1 MRQTHA
7 RPTTSA
13 GAGRSVP
20 PVGARRHSHEV
31 ETMLAL
37 QRSAGNAGVSRLI
50 DRQGGPVVQRTEM
63 PGAWNPSWDADSVE
77 LDDLSPAEPAPAEP
91 AQAAPGLDV
100 AAVIRASLEAES
112 EVAVD
117 PAAVALPASRPGS
130 VASSLEAESEVAVDP
145 AAVALPASRPGSVA
159 SLSGGVSEVAV
170 DPAAVALPASRPGS
184 VASLSGGVSEV
195 AVDPAAVA
203 LPASR
208 PGTPASVVESQQ
220 PGWLRRTF
228 NGDEAKMTGAALAVA
243 GPGAGLANN
252 ANPSFGLMAGATG
265 GASLTAFG
273 DAMSEVVKAA
283 RSPEGYKTMNWG
295 KLVGGVLAFGGLVTA
310 APSIAEKVPH
320 GRAAGMLLQGVGLL
334 IKSYGEG
341 YRLEKG
347 STALSG
353 LPDGDIAKAAGNFV
367 AAVAPILQGAV
378 YLKEPE
384 LGRMLTSDALAA
396 GTTGS
401 RMLKAALYFTVGSGA
416 GDFASEVVKGVKE
429 GRVNPGKAFGGLLQ
443 SAGALTFAN
452 GAVFQNLRARN
463 GGLYLQALGL
473 AAKSA
478 GEGIKLEDTSLNA
491 WPSRR
496 RRTAPATTG
505 ANAV

>member
-100 AAVIRASLEAES
+100 AAVIRASLEAE
-112 EVAVD
+112 
-117 PAAVALPASRPGS
+117 
-130 VASSLEAESEVAVDP
+130 
-145 AAVALPASRPGSVA
+145 
-159 SLSGGVSEVAV
+159 SEVAV